1 MTVVDDGLVMA
12 RILQEDYLEA
22 ISLCQEKGCRE
33 FNKTQ
38 VKTRKRKKKLR
49 DMQVIEKE
57 LWQRNEQIEF

>member
-38 VKTRKRKKKLR
+38 VKTRKRKKK
-49 DMQVIEKE
+49 IERYVGNRERTLAKK
-57 LWQRNEQIEF
+57 

>member
-49 DMQVIEKE
+49 DM
-57 LWQRNEQIEF
+57 